1 MSVGKKNILIAIV
14 LCISITVIG
23 VSFAYFTSSV
33 KVTGDGASVSGTT
46 AELIKVTYD
55 AGDAVSLQNA
65 IPGNSLTKAFTIKI
79 EPTAN
84 EDTVTYAIILDITTN
99 GFTKCVEQTTNNMC
113 NLNAEE
119 LTYTLRNGT
128 DVLASGD
135 LTGTTGEVTLLKETK
150 TAETTTTLNYT
161 LEITYEDTEADQN
174 HNANKTFDGK
184 LKVEFAEAE

>member
-33 KVTGDGASVSGTT
+33 NVSGTGSSVSGST
-46 AELIKVTYD
+46 ADLIKVTYD

-99 GFTKCVEQTTNNMC
+99 GFTKCVEQTTDNMC

-161 LEITYEDTEADQN
+161 LEITYEDTDADQN

-184 LKVEFAEAE
+184 LKVEFAE